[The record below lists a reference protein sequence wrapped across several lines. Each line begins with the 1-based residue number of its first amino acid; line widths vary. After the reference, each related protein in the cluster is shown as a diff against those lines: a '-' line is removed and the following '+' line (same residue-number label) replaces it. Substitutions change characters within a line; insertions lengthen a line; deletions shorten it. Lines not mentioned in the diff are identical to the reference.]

1 MALPLSKRQKGVFE
15 FIRRR
20 IIQDNLPP
28 TIREIAGYFKFSSTG
43 TVRDHLNAL
52 ARKGYI
58 KLGRQK
64 ARSIELVRGMF
75 GIPVLGRVA
84 AGGPQQAQEEIEG
97 YLDPAEFFN
106 PEEDLFAL
114 KVKGDSMIE
123 AGIFEGDI
131 VTVRKQSRADDG
143 DIVVALI
150 ADEATVKFF
159 KKRGKFF
166 FLVPA
171 NKKYKAFLFSENS
184 RILGKVTKVLRR
196 YV

>member
-1 MALPLSKRQKGVFE
+1 MAESLSKRQKSVLE

-58 KLGRQK
+58 RIGRQK

-75 GIPVLGRVA
+75 GIPVLGRIA
-84 AGGPQQAQEEIEG
+84 AGSPQQAQEDIEG

-106 PEEDLFAL
+106 PDENLFAL
-114 KVKGDSMIE
+114 RVKGDSMIE
-123 AGIFEGDI
+123 AGILEGDTVI
-131 VTVRKQSRADDG
+131 VRKQSRADDG

-159 KKRGKFF
+159 KKNGKRF
-166 FLVPA
+166 FLAPA
-171 NKKYKAFLFSENS
+171 NKKYKAFLLSENS
-184 RILGKVTKVLRR
+184 LILGKVIRILRK

>member
-1 MALPLSKRQKGVFE
+1 MAQPLSKRQKGVFE

-20 IIQDNLPP
+20 IIRDSLPP

-43 TVRDHLNAL
+43 TVRDYLDAL

-58 KLGRQK
+58 KVGRQK
-64 ARSIELVRGMF
+64 ARSIELVRGMS

-84 AGGPQQAQEEIEG
+84 AGRPQQAQEDIEG

-106 PEEDLFAL
+106 PDENLFAL
-114 KVKGDSMIE
+114 RVKGDSMIE
-123 AGIFEGDI
+123 AGILEGDI
-131 VTVRKQSRADDG
+131 VIVRKQSRADDG

-159 KKRGKFF
+159 KKSGKDF

-171 NKKYKAFLFSENS
+171 NKRYKAFLLSENS
-184 RILGKVTKVLRR
+184 LILGKVMRVLRK